1 VRQRDEPVRLTRI
14 YTRGGD
20 AGETSLGDGSRVP
33 KLDCRIGAFG
43 TVDEVNSHLGVALAD
58 PGLPDAFRA
67 PLERIQNEL
76 FDVGA
81 DLSVPYGVGDGRLR
95 IDTCDERCPPAYRLR
110 VEIQSPNAPDLAVS
124 GGGSIMAQ
132 AGFRAQPHFAAAVNG
147 GGHVDAR
154 ALDAASVSAAVNGG
168 GEVLVHARASLAGA
182 VNGGGHIRYWG
193 SPAVTSAVHG
203 GGSIS
208 PGA

>member
-1 VRQRDEPVRLTRI
+1 MRSTFLLVTAGLTCAAPAVAAEVVPVPQFRSVEL
-14 YTRGGD
+14 RGG
-20 AGETSLGDGSRVP
+20 GSVTVVPGPIERVT
-33 KLDCRIGAFG
+33 I
-43 TVDEVNSHLGVALAD
+43 
-58 PGLPDAFRA
+58 
-67 PLERIQNEL
+67 LEGSSQFTHMRVE
-76 FDVGA
+76 
-81 DLSVPYGVGDGRLR
+81 GDGRLR